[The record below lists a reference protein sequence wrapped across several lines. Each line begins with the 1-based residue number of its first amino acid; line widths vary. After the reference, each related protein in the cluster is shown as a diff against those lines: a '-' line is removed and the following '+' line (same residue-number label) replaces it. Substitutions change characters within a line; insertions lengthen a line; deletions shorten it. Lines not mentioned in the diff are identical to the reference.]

1 MTKGSPN
8 INHIFFADDNIVF
21 CRANTMEWREIQSLL
36 DIYEEVLGQ
45 GINKHKTSIFFSSN
59 TDRELRN
66 RILDAVGVTQCN
78 SQEKYLGFPIM
89 VGINKFRTFEAIK
102 GKVWLESIIGRTHF
116 YPKLVKKYY

>member
-36 DIYEEVLGQ
+36 DIYEEALGQ
-45 GINKHKTSIFFSSN
+45 GINKHKTNIFFSSN

-66 RILDAVGVTQCN
+66 RILDMAGVTQCN
-78 SQEKYLGFPIM
+78 SQEKYLSFPIM
-89 VGINKFRTFEAIK
+89 VGINKYRTFEAIK
-102 GKVWLESIIGRTHF
+102 VKVWLESIIRRTHF
-116 YPKLVKKYY
+116 YPKPVKKYY